1 MPNLH
6 TPWRYDLIR
15 QSTVVF
21 TAVAAFTTLIILFA
35 FVITIGSTP
44 LNEVG
49 GDPVQRTRTYA
60 ARYGIEQAQEDARL
74 LAESDLPQLA
84 ATATYDDG
92 YRLTYDTA
100 WNDALTEAI
109 SLVPRQWY
117 GEHPG
122 TQWVEL
128 RR

>member
-6 TPWRYDLIR
+6 TPWRYDLVR
-15 QSTVVF
+15 QSAVVF
-21 TAVAAFTTLIILFA
+21 TAVALLTTLIILFA

-44 LNEVG
+44 LDEVVT
-49 GDPVQRTRTYA
+49 DPAQHARFYA
-60 ARYGIEQAQEDARL
+60 TRYGLEQAQEDARI
-74 LAESDLPQLA
+74 LAESDLPGLA

-100 WNDALTEAI
+100 WNGAITEAV
-109 SLVPRQWY
+109 SLAPRQWY
-117 GEHPG
+117 DERPG

>member
-1 MPNLH
+1 MPNLR
-6 TPWRYDLIR
+6 TPWRYDLVR
-15 QSTVVF
+15 QPAVVF
-21 TAVAAFTTLIILFA
+21 TAAALLTTLIILFA

-44 LNEVG
+44 LNEVVT
-49 GDPVQRTRTYA
+49 DPAQRARFYA
-60 ARYGIEQAQEDARL
+60 TRYGIEQAQEDARI
-74 LAESDLPQLA
+74 LAESDLPELA

-100 WNDALTEAI
+100 WNDAITEAV
-109 SLVPRQWY
+109 SLAPRQWY
-117 GEHPG
+117 DERPG

>member
-1 MPNLH
+1 MTRLRQL
-6 TPWRYDLIR
+6 WRYDLIR

-21 TAVAAFTTLIILFA
+21 TAVAAFTTLVILFA

-44 LNEVG
+44 LNEVAT
-49 GDPVQRTRTYA
+49 DPAQRTHTYA
-60 ARYGIEQAQEDARL
+60 AHYGARQAQQDARI

-92 YRLTYDTA
+92 HRLTYDTA
-100 WNDALTEAI
+100 WNNAITEAL

-117 GEHPG
+117 DEHPG